1 MKEKFIKSTIILLLG
16 GFLTKVLGM
25 IIKIIM
31 SRLIGTEGL
40 GLYML
45 ILPTFSLFIGI
56 SQLGMPVALAKLIAE
71 EKRNNKRLFF
81 SVVPVIL
88 LVNVLLIILIVLL
101 APVLSNNLLHNKDTY
116 YGIMAIALVIPFTSI
131 SSICRSY
138 FFGKERMCPHVISN

>member
-45 ILPTFSLFIGI
+45 ILPTFSFHWNKSI
-56 SQLGMPVALAKLIAE
+56 
-71 EKRNNKRLFF
+71 RNACCF
-81 SVVPVIL
+81 SE
-88 LVNVLLIILIVLL
+88 
-101 APVLSNNLLHNKDTY
+101 TY
-116 YGIMAIALVIPFTSI
+116 CGRKT
-131 SSICRSY
+131 
-138 FFGKERMCPHVISN
+138 